1 MIRTFGKKEYEGV
14 AMATTTKPHKKL
26 TLWQKVID
34 LVSRIYQLT
43 KDFPREEEF
52 GLKSQ
57 MRRAAVSIPS
67 NIAEGLSR
75 TSIKEKL
82 NFLGVARGSLSELD
96 AQIEVCGRLG
106 LLKKRE
112 CEDLVDA
119 MEESG
124 RLLGGLIRKLRK
136 DLSS

>member
-1 MIRTFGKKEYEGV
+1 MP
-14 AMATTTKPHKKL
+14 TTIKPHKKL
-26 TLWQKVID
+26 TLWNKAID

-43 KDFPREEEF
+43 KEFPREEEF

-57 MRRAAVSIPS
+57 MRRAAVSVPS

-82 NFLGVARGSLSELD
+82 NFLSVARGSLSELD
-96 AQIEVCGRLG
+96 AQIEICQRLG
-106 LLKKRE
+106 MLGKNECDNLL
-112 CEDLVDA
+112 DA
-119 MEESG
+119 MDESG

-136 DLSS
+136 DIST